1 MSSILGKG
9 LGYLVQ
15 KRFLNWN
22 RIEKIARANGIY
34 TPEDLISLINTHSP
48 IKRIGV
54 ENMYIFK
61 IIYDAQQKDPNKSF
75 YEIAKDN
82 LETIMILQGMDPRLI
97 HWGVTWELAQ
107 KKKGKKI
114 DRKKLKDY
122 IQLLKNLDKKY
133 SKIKNNPY
141 DKKIFLTW
149 LKNNKENTYLY
160 FAEKV
165 LKNVKNP
172 KNKNRDLKS
181 ILQGPNKS

>member
-1 MSSILGKG
+1 MT
-9 LGYLVQ
+9 
-15 KRFLNWN
+15 N
-22 RIEKIARANGIY
+22 R
-34 TPEDLISLINTHSP
+34 L
-48 IKRIGV
+48 
-54 ENMYIFK
+54 
-61 IIYDAQQKDPNKSF
+61 
-75 YEIAKDN
+75 
-82 LETIMILQGMDPRLI
+82 
-97 HWGVTWELAQ
+97 
-107 KKKGKKI
+107 

-122 IQLLKNLDKKY
+122 TQLLKNLDKKY